1 MTNKVC
7 YVAVFEDLC
16 SSSDFEVANDIWLKI
31 NSSDEKKVDVKFLE
45 DYLGWLETRD
55 KLEEEDEK
63 ETICYKY
70 RIKTIKELIEYHNG
84 FPTKREISDLED
96 AYNGM
101 WEVRRLLIS
110 TSLKRNS
117 LNGMRLELH
126 KEANILTNKLQDF
139 VSWLKMSKKKE
150 EKDGKCDT

>member
-31 NSSDEKKVDVKFLE
+31 NSSDEKKVDVKYLE
-45 DYLGWLETRD
+45 DYLGWLETKD
-55 KLEEEDEK
+55 KLEDDDEK
-63 ETICYKY
+63 EKGGICYKY
-70 RIKTIKELIEYHNG
+70 RISTIKELIAYHAG
-84 FPTKREISDLED
+84 IPTNREISDIED

-117 LNGMRLELH
+117 LNGMRIELH

-139 VSWLKMSKKKE
+139 VSFLQMAKREKKE
-150 EKDGKCDT
+150 DK